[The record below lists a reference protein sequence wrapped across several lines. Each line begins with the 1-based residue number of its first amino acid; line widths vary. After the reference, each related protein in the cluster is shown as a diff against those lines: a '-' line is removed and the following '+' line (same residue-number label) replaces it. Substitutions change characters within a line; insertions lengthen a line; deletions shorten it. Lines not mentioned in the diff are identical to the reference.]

1 MAKQYFNP
9 VDSAA
14 MLTTNPPVKKV
25 VKPTELASLPPSL
38 KNKPVILPPKKA
50 KTGPTIEQGN
60 IGFPPPGS
68 PYWKANP
75 LETEHKDGSI
85 RHWGEDTTANK
96 SPYTLPKQ
104 ILPPPSTST
113 QPSSPDPSDKTKGL
127 SNSYYSSKDNPKA
140 KSAQTTHSNI
150 Q

>member
-14 MLTTNPPVKKV
+14 MLTNNPPVKKE
-25 VKPTELASLPPSL
+25 VKPNELASLPPSL
-38 KNKPVILPPKKA
+38 KKKPVILPPKKA
-50 KTGPTIEQGN
+50 NTVPTIEQGG

-75 LETEHKDGSI
+75 LETEHKDGTI
-85 RHWGEDTTANK
+85 RRWGEDTTAN

-104 ILPPPSTST
+104 MLPPPSEST
-113 QPSSPDPSDKTKGL
+113 QPSSPDMSDKAKGM
-127 SNSYYSSKDNPKA
+127 SNSYYSGKDSPKGKA
-140 KSAQTTHSNI
+140 VQTTHSNI